1 MLKTTLGFL
10 AICCILAPLFA
21 QSNSQTLSL
30 EEIINEYIGAYPL
43 TSDNRFKLAAY
54 AELKGRYA
62 ASVKTLTLNFGGLG
76 FLNFY
81 EKNCLLR
88 TGNNQVFSL
97 NRNSSHVSDSIEMNR
112 RLSEIFEKII
122 LLGNHNADAEKIEFV
137 DKYLA
142 KKNIEPFEKV
152 FLRHVFIRFGRYN
165 AEKKMIMFHTDWLPE
180 RTFSYRGPD
189 DKELVKKHI
198 TPLKMV
204 LSENVIRGYYLEN
217 NGTVFVENVNRSV
230 FYATGEEYL
239 FNVAAFKL
247 FAQKLFV
254 QSVQY
259 VSRAEAKRLEGIS
272 SDAEQSTV
280 ITQMITYD
288 SQISGQG
295 THVAGNMRQSYYA
308 PAAPA
313 SKVTTSAQPLY
324 HEYSWIPMMLGI
336 MRSND
341 INIGDDYVI
350 KYFID
355 EPYFDRIYQ
364 QLTREEKEKV
374 DKYKRLRTGANVA
387 G

>member
-10 AICCILAPLFA
+10 AICLLLAPIFA
-21 QSNSQTLSL
+21 QSNSNTISL
-30 EEIINEYIGAYPL
+30 EEVINDNVSSYPL
-43 TSDNRFKLAAY
+43 TIDNRFKLAAY

-62 ASVKTLTLNFGGLG
+62 ASVQTLTLNFGGLG

-97 NRNSSHVSDSIEMNR
+97 NRHSSHVSDSIEMNR
-112 RLSEIFEKII
+112 RLTEIFEKII
-122 LLGNHNADAEKIEFV
+122 LLGNHNADQEKIEFV
-137 DKYLA
+137 DTYLA

-152 FLRHVFIRFGRYN
+152 FLRHIFIKFGRYN
-165 AEKKMIMFHTDWLPE
+165 AEKKMVMFHTDWLPE

-189 DKELVKKHI
+189 DKDLVKKHI
-198 TPLKMV
+198 TPLKIV
-204 LSENVIRGYYLEN
+204 LSENVIRGYYIEN
-217 NGTVFVENVNRSV
+217 DGTVFVENVDRPV

-259 VSRAEAKRLEGIS
+259 ISRAEAKRLESIT
-272 SDAEQSTV
+272 SDPEQSNV
-280 ITQMITYD
+280 ITQMVTYD
-288 SQISGQG
+288 SKIEQQG
-295 THVAGNMRQSYYA
+295 KYVAGNMRQAYYSA
-308 PAAPA
+308 PQTSQKA
-313 SKVTTSAQPLY
+313 VTPIQPLY

-336 MRSND
+336 MRSNN

-355 EPYFDRIYQ
+355 EPYFDRIYP
-364 QLTREEKEKV
+364 QLTREEKAKV
-374 DKYKRLRTGANVA
+374 DKYKQTRT
-387 G
+387 

>member
-10 AICCILAPLFA
+10 AICLVLAPIFA
-21 QSNSQTLSL
+21 QSNSQTISL
-30 EEIINEYIGAYPL
+30 EEIINETLSAYPL
-43 TSDNRFKLAAY
+43 TTDNRFKLAAY
-54 AELKGRYA
+54 TELKGRYA
-62 ASVKTLTLNFGGLG
+62 ASVQTLTLNFGGLG

-81 EKNCLLR
+81 QKNCLLR

-97 NRNSSHVSDSIEMNR
+97 NRNSEHVSDSVEMNR
-112 RLSEIFEKII
+112 RLEEIFEKII
-122 LLGNHNADAEKIEFV
+122 LLGNHNADPEKIEFV
-137 DKYLA
+137 DTYLA

-152 FLRHVFIRFGRYN
+152 FLRHIFIRFGRYN
-165 AEKKMIMFHTDWLPE
+165 AEKRMIMFHTDWLPE

-189 DKELVKKHI
+189 DKELVKRHI

-204 LSENVIRGYYLEN
+204 LSENTIRGYYLEN
-217 NGTVFVENVNRSV
+217 DGTVFVENVDRDV

-259 VSRAEAKRLEGIS
+259 ISKAEAKRLETV
-272 SDAEQSTV
+272 SDDPSQSTV
-280 ITQMITYD
+280 ITQMVTYD
-288 SQISGQG
+288 SQISDQG
-295 THVAGNMRQSYYA
+295 KYVAGNMRQSYYA
-308 PAAPA
+308 GPSAPQKAA
-313 SKVTTSAQPLY
+313 TTVQPLY

-336 MRSND
+336 MRSNN

-364 QLTREEKEKV
+364 MLTREEKAKV
-374 DKYKRLRTGANVA
+374 DKYKSARI
-387 G
+387 